1 MEEKLSTK
9 CALTKTP
16 GMTRTKIESS
26 SVSIVFRQSQSG
38 TSIPKHN
45 HEYDEFIFVPSG
57 AKHLEWCEQPAL
69 EVKPADCF
77 WAPSQIDH
85 SANWVGECFNIGILI
100 GKSVVDEA
108 LAIHKLSR
116 PKTTIRF
123 RAGIELQ
130 RLLAF
135 TTSTNGIHYLAS
147 ENLSKS
153 LALLLAAELVEN
165 ASKKTVNDQLGTLD
179 TKALR
184 EIDSFIQERITA
196 AISLGDLSEVVHL
209 SPFHFTRLFKNATGS
224 TPLKYVL
231 SVRLSVAK
239 NLLAQKELTIADVA
253 QMSGFSNRATFAKA
267 FKRTFKISPS
277 RYKERLAP

>member
-1 MEEKLSTK
+1 MEAKFTTR
-9 CALTKTP
+9 CAFTKTP

-26 SVSIVFRQSQSG
+26 FVSIVFRQTQTG

-57 AKHLEWCEQPAL
+57 AKHLEWCEQPAF
-69 EVKPADCF
+69 EVKSAECF

-85 SANWVGECFNIGILI
+85 SANWVGECFHIGVLI

-108 LAIHKLSR
+108 LAIHELSR

-123 RAGIELQ
+123 RAGIEFQ

-135 TTSTNGIHYLAS
+135 TTSSNGMLYLSS

-165 ASKKTVNDQLGTLD
+165 ASKKIANDQLGTLD

-184 EIDSFIQERITA
+184 EIDSFIQKRITEE
-196 AISLGDLSEVVHL
+196 ISLGDLSEVVHL

-224 TPLKYVL
+224 TPLKHVL
-231 SVRLSVAK
+231 SARLSIAK
-239 NLLAQKELTIADVA
+239 DLLAQKELTIADVA

-277 RYKERLAP
+277 QYKERLQQ